1 MKLYLLDTNILSYFV
16 KGIHPALQR
25 RMARAFQAE
34 DIAISAIARAE
45 MRYGQGLM
53 ATDDKRRARVDL
65 LLAEM
70 PTLPWTPAAAD
81 HYGQIK
87 ALLQRQGLPIGEM
100 DTQIAAHAL
109 AEDLILVTHNTRHF
123 KSVPGLKLEDWVA

>member
-25 RMARAFQAE
+25 RMARAFQNE
-34 DIAISAIARAE
+34 DIAISAVTRAE

-53 ATDDKRRARVDL
+53 AADDKRRARVDL

-70 PTLPWTPAAAD
+70 PTLPWTTAAAD
-81 HYGQIK
+81 HYGRVK
-87 ALLQRQGLPIGEM
+87 SLLKRQGLPIGEM
-100 DTQIAAHAL
+100 DTQLAAHAM
-109 AEDLILVTHNTRHF
+109 AEDLILVTHNTHHF

>member
-25 RMARAFQAE
+25 RMARAFQNE
-34 DIAISAIARAE
+34 DIAISVVTRAE

-53 ATDDKRRARVDL
+53 AADDKRRMRVDL
-65 LLAEM
+65 LLAEV
-70 PTLPWTPAAAD
+70 PTLPWTTAAAD
-81 HYGQIK
+81 HYGQVK
-87 ALLQRQGLPIGEM
+87 ALLKRQGMPIGEM

-123 KSVPGLKLEDWVA
+123 KSVPGLKIEDWVA

>member
-1 MKLYLLDTNILSYFV
+1 MKRYLLDTNILSYFV

-109 AEDLILVTHNTRHF
+109 AEDLILVTHNPRHF

>member
-1 MKLYLLDTNILSYFV
+1 MKRYLLDTNILSYFV

>member
-1 MKLYLLDTNILSYFV
+1 VKRYLLDTNILSYFV